1 MFNTQAAARRHGKEA
16 GAGRSLLAADI
27 AEPAAVDR
35 TRKRSSDSAVALAAA
50 AASSD
55 NAAAAAA
62 EPQKEETVVKPK
74 KVKEVGLCWGEGGPG
89 VMFDSVPTVAAYY
102 CLLTRLY
109 MHTLKQPKPAPT
121 ALIS

>member
-62 EPQKEETVVKPK
+62 AEPQKEETVVKPK
-74 KVKEVGLCWGEGGPG
+74 KVKEVGFCWGKGAGGD
-89 VMFDSVPTVAAYY
+89 V
-102 CLLTRLY
+102 
-109 MHTLKQPKPAPT
+109 
-121 ALIS
+121 